1 MNVLYYII
9 HILYNIDIVRG
20 KKLRNKNMKQVYL
33 RYHDEMSHV
42 TLWINGT
49 GYKKK
54 EINSEWKRKKNVLDK
69 VLKSINKISL

>member
-49 GYKKK
+49 GYKKRDQSG
-54 EINSEWKRKKNVLDK
+54 NVKKMFWTNC
-69 VLKSINKISL
+69 SNQ